1 MSPRRRA
8 RAARVAACVLAV
20 AATLAPI
27 LASGA
32 APQAS
37 AAAQPEARR
46 PARVSDLVWLA
57 EHWTSEEGAVFQ
69 EEVWQ
74 APVGDNMLGL
84 WRYMEGGKL
93 RLSEYLMIMQEE
105 QGPVMRLRHFT
116 PAGVGWEEKDKPINL
131 RLTRLDGA
139 SAVFEGPD
147 RDGQPIS
154 ISYARRGDELL
165 STLKKTS
172 GVTEFRFRRRV
183 H

>member
-1 MSPRRRA
+1 VSLRRRE
-8 RAARVAACVLAV
+8 RAARVAAWALATV
-20 AATLAPI
+20 ALLAPF

-32 APQAS
+32 EPQAA
-37 AAAQPEARR
+37 AAAQQEAKR
-46 PARVSDLVWLA
+46 PRRVSDLVWLA
-57 EHWTSEEGAVFQ
+57 DHWTSEEGAVFQ

-93 RLSEYLMIMQEE
+93 RLSEYLMIVQDE

-116 PAGVGWEEKDKPINL
+116 PAGVGWEEKDRPINL

-172 GVTEFRFRRRV
+172 GTTEFRFRRRA